1 MSKATEERKVS
12 KSILKKS
19 SDQVPQKSFQWDESN
34 ILATYHPADKT
45 YGHMKIEEPKTPYV
59 FDPEDGSAVTSGP
72 LFTAEDLAARLS
84 AASKDPDQQLLYG
97 FNILVLN
104 TKALCRSAIS
114 EPSATKVDQ
123 EEDEHQRKF
132 REKRKQHYNEFLA
145 VKLAKESLQNDDEEG
160 ENIEKEDE
168 VEHNVEQAMINARLN
183 AEISRL
189 SRNTEQPISSILRN
203 QNLPRSHL

>member
-19 SDQVPQKSFQWDESN
+19 SDQIPQKSFQWDESN

-84 AASKDPDQQLLYG
+84 AASKDPDQQL
-97 FNILVLN
+97 
-104 TKALCRSAIS
+104 
-114 EPSATKVDQ
+114 PSATKVDQ

-168 VEHNVEQAMINARLN
+168 EEDEEVEHNVEQAMINARLN

-203 QNLPRSHL
+203 QNLSRSHL

>member
-1 MSKATEERKVS
+1 MSKASEERKVS

-19 SDQVPQKSFQWDESN
+19 SDQAPQKSFQWDESN

-59 FDPEDGSAVTSGP
+59 FDSEDGSTVTSGP

-84 AASKDPDQQLLYG
+84 AASKDPDQQL
-97 FNILVLN
+97 
-104 TKALCRSAIS
+104 
-114 EPSATKVDQ
+114 PSATKVDQ

-145 VKLAKESLQNDDEEG
+145 VKLAKESLQNDDEE
-160 ENIEKEDE
+160 ENIEKEDEDEE

-189 SRNTEQPISSILRN
+189 SRNTEKPISSILRN
-203 QNLPRSHL
+203 QDSSRSHL

>member
-1 MSKATEERKVS
+1 MSKAVEETKVS

-19 SDQVPQKSFQWDESN
+19 SDQGPQKSFQWDESN

-59 FDPEDGSAVTSGP
+59 FDSEDGSATNTGP
-72 LFTAEDLAARLS
+72 LFTPEDLAARLS
-84 AASKDPDQQLLYG
+84 AASKDPDQQL
-97 FNILVLN
+97 
-104 TKALCRSAIS
+104 
-114 EPSATKVDQ
+114 PSATKLDQ

-168 VEHNVEQAMINARLN
+168 DEEVEHNVEQAIINARLN

-189 SRNTEQPISSILRN
+189 SRNTEQPIPSILRN
-203 QNLPRSHL
+203 QNSSRSHL